1 LPSYFNIKE
10 DIMYSELEKDINNYN
25 KKNGKNKSNIFIY
38 DKEYQEKYNKIF
50 RKKTNE
56 SA

>member
-1 LPSYFNIKE
+1 
-10 DIMYSELEKDINNYN
+10 MYSELKKDIDNYN
-25 KKNGKNKSNIFIY
+25 KKNGKNKSSIFVY

-50 RKKTNE
+50 RKNINE

>member
-1 LPSYFNIKE
+1 
-10 DIMYSELEKDINNYN
+10 MYSELKKDIDNYN